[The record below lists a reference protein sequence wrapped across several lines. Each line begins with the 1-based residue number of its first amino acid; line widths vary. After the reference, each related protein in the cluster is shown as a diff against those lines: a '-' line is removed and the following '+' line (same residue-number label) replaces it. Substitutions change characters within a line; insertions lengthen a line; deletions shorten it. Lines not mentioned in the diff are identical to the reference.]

1 MKKPLPVLYSLRNC
15 PYAMRARLAIFA
27 SEQTVCLRE
36 VLLSQKPA
44 QMLTASPKGT
54 VPVLVLPSGEVLE
67 QSRDIMLWAF
77 AQSDLNNYQLHQP
90 LANGKQSEAATV
102 QQLMTQFD
110 SEFIPRLEHY
120 RSAKRYRDPKLLQYR
135 AECEI
140 YLQQLESRLAQHDF
154 LFGGKACLADVAIMP
169 FIRQFAR
176 VERQWYLQSPYPEV
190 RRWLDGYLQS
200 AMFSKVMAQYPV
212 WTEGANETL
221 FGGDK
226 A

>member
-1 MKKPLPVLYSLRNC
+1 MIKPLPILYSLRNC

-44 QMLTASPKGT
+44 PMLTASPKGT
-54 VPVLVLPSGEVLE
+54 VPVLMLPNGEVLE

-77 AQSDLNNYQLHQP
+77 AQSDPNNYLLHQP
-90 LANGKQSEAATV
+90 LGNSKQSEAVAM

-120 RSAKRYRDPKLLQYR
+120 RSAKRYRDPKLLLYR

-140 YLQQLESRLAQHDF
+140 YLQKLESHLTEHDY
-154 LFGGKACLADVAIMP
+154 LFASQPCVADFAIMP

-176 VERQWYLQSPYPEV
+176 VERQWYLQSPYSEV
-190 RRWLDGYLQS
+190 RRWLDDFLQS
-200 AMFSKVMAQYPV
+200 PMFSKVMAQFPV
-212 WTEGANETL
+212 WKEGANETL
-221 FGGDK
+221 FGGV
-226 A
+226 

>member
-15 PYAMRARLAIFA
+15 PYAMRARLAIFT

-77 AQSDLNNYQLHQP
+77 AQSDPNNYQLHQP
-90 LANGKQSEAATV
+90 LANGKHSEAATV

-135 AECEI
+135 TECEI

-154 LFGGKACLADVAIMP
+154 LFGGKACLVDLAIMP

-212 WTEGANETL
+212 WKEGANETL

>member
-1 MKKPLPVLYSLRNC
+1 MKKTLPVLYSLRNC
-15 PYAMRARLAIFA
+15 PYAMRARLAIFV
-27 SEQTVCLRE
+27 SGQTVCLRE

-44 QMLTASPKGT
+44 QLLTVSPKGT

-77 AQSDLNNYQLHQP
+77 SQSDRNNYLLHQP
-90 LANGKQSEAATV
+90 LDNDKQSAAQTM

-110 SEFIPRLEHY
+110 SEFILRLEHY

-135 AECEI
+135 AECEV

-154 LFGGKACLADVAIMP
+154 LFAEQACLADLAIMP

-190 RRWLDGYLQS
+190 RRWLDSYLQS

-212 WTEGANETL
+212 WKEGVNETL
-221 FGGDK
+221 FSGV
-226 A
+226 

>member
-54 VPVLVLPSGEVLE
+54 VPVLVLPNGEVLE
-67 QSRDIMLWAF
+67 QSRDIMQWAF
-77 AQSDLNNYQLHQP
+77 TQSDPNNYLLHQP
-90 LANGKQSEAATV
+90 LANGKQNEAATL

-120 RSAKRYRDPKLLQYR
+120 RSAKRYRDPKLLQHR
-135 AECEI
+135 TECEI
-140 YLQQLESRLAQHDF
+140 YLQKLESRLTQHDL
-154 LFGGKACLADVAIMP
+154 LFGEQACLADLAIMP

-200 AMFSKVMAQYPV
+200 AMFSKVMAQFPV
-212 WTEGANETL
+212 WKEGENETL
-221 FGGDK
+221 FGGV
-226 A
+226 